1 MLVIISQETGRDRI
15 ESSGRDDREQE
26 TPLIFLCGLSEE
38 LRKGC
43 SRKVLDVVGWRA
55 EKTRE
60 EEGQMGLER
69 VLEWAFLG
77 EGQGVKSG
85 IGRNGDR

>member
-1 MLVIISQETGRDRI
+1 M
-15 ESSGRDDREQE
+15 
-26 TPLIFLCGLSEE
+26 
-38 LRKGC
+38 
-43 SRKVLDVVGWRA
+43 VGWRV

-85 IGRNGDR
+85 IGRNGDKESYTPKVKLSLMVITLILPLITPHLCGL

>member
-1 MLVIISQETGRDRI
+1 M
-15 ESSGRDDREQE
+15 
-26 TPLIFLCGLSEE
+26 
-38 LRKGC
+38 
-43 SRKVLDVVGWRA
+43 VGWRI
-55 EKTRE
+55 EKTHE

-85 IGRNGDR
+85 IGRNGDKEIYTLKVKLSLMVITLILPLITPHLCGL

>member
-1 MLVIISQETGRDRI
+1 M
-15 ESSGRDDREQE
+15 
-26 TPLIFLCGLSEE
+26 
-38 LRKGC
+38 
-43 SRKVLDVVGWRA
+43 VGWRV

-85 IGRNGDR
+85 IGRNGDKEIYTLKVKLSLMVITLILPLITPHLCGL